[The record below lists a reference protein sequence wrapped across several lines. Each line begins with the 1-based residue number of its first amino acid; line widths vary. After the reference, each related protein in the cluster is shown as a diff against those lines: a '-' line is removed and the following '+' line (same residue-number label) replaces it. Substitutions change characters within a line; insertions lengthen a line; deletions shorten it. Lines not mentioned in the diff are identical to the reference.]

1 MIYDLT
7 HATTYEYNAPVSL
20 SQHLLRLHPRDLS
33 WQHCLENNLQ
43 IDPTPGV
50 VHSHDDYF
58 GNRTSF
64 VTIEGAHKKM
74 VVTSRSRVE
83 IEPVVPPKPVE
94 TPAWETVRDS
104 YSEDAADGAG
114 EAGEFIYDSPHIPR
128 LDAFADYA
136 VASFVPGRP
145 ILEVVLN
152 LTDRIYREFK
162 FDPKATTIA
171 TPLDQVMKSRRGV
184 CQDFAHLEIGFLRSM
199 GISARYVS
207 GYLETDPPPGK
218 PRLAGAD
225 ASHAWISFFCPGAGW
240 IDVDPT
246 NNLLP
251 SCRHITVAWG
261 RDYGDV
267 SPIRGVI
274 LGSGEHSLK
283 VAVDV
288 IPSHEPRFPL
298 MTS

>member
-1 MIYDLT
+1 MIYELK
-7 HATTYEYNAPVSL
+7 HATTYEYNGPVSL
-20 SQHLLRLHPRDLS
+20 SQHMLRLHPRDLP
-33 WQHCLENNLQ
+33 QQRCLHNELH
-43 IDPTPGV
+43 IDPLPGV

-58 GNRTSF
+58 GNRTTF
-64 VTIEGAHKKM
+64 VTIEGAHKKL
-74 VVTSRSRVE
+74 VVTSHSRVE
-83 IEPVVPPKPVE
+83 LDPAAPPNPAA
-94 TPAWETVRDS
+94 TPAWETVRDFWV
-104 YSEDAADGAG
+104 EDSCGGAG
-114 EAGEFIYDSPHIPR
+114 EPRQFIYDSPQIQR
-128 LDAFADYA
+128 QDAFAAYA
-136 VASFVPGRP
+136 EPSFAPGKP
-145 ILEVVLN
+145 ILEAVLH
-152 LTDRIYREFK
+152 LTGRIHGDFK

-199 GISARYVS
+199 GIPARYVS

-225 ASHAWISFFCPGAGW
+225 ASHAWVSFYCPGAGW
-240 IDVDPT
+240 IDIDPT

-251 SCRHITVAWG
+251 SNRHITVAWG

-288 IPSHEPRFPL
+288 IPAHEPRFPL
-298 MTS
+298 IIG